1 MINIYHNTR
10 CRKSR
15 EAIEYLKDQK
25 INFNII
31 DYLNQNLSEEKISA
45 LINKLKIKPIE
56 LVRKNE
62 SIWKESY
69 KSKKM
74 SDLDIVRVLSSNPKL
89 IERPIIESDKSAVIA
104 RPLKKLAIFLEK
116 K

>member
-25 INFNII
+25 INFNVI
-31 DYLNQNLSEEKISA
+31 DYLNQNLSAEKISEI
-45 LINKLKIKPIE
+45 INKLQIKPIE

-62 SIWKESY
+62 SIWKENY
-69 KSKKM
+69 KSKEM
-74 SDLDIVRVLSSNPKL
+74 SDLDIVRILFSNPKL
-89 IERPIIESDKSAVIA
+89 IERPIIESEKSAVIA
-104 RPLKKLAIFLEK
+104 RPLENLAVFLEK

>member
-31 DYLNQNLSEEKISA
+31 DYLNQNLSAEKISEI
-45 LINKLKIKPIE
+45 INKLQIKPIE

-62 SIWKESY
+62 SIWKENY

-74 SDLDIVRVLSSNPKL
+74 SDLDIVFALSSNPKL
-89 IERPIIESDKSAVIA
+89 IERPIIESEKSAVSA
-104 RPLKKLAIFLEK
+104 RPLENLAFFLEK